1 MLSKQTQK
9 HPVIKSLQALDS
21 ANIAHSEQNF
31 IYENQKEAVKLTS
44 WCLHP
49 WYRVILT
56 CKLDDQRNKINWV
69 VF

>member
-49 WYRVILT
+49 
-56 CKLDDQRNKINWV
+56 
-69 VF
+69 